1 VDVPAQLRR
10 PLSARP
16 CGAGRT
22 QSSGRFAL
30 HPLDIRCGQ
39 IVDRDPARLHGVRN
53 LSNQLDLEQ
62 AVVEPCSLDPDV
74 GGRNELPLE
83 RPRRIP

>member
-1 VDVPAQLRR
+1 VHARAQVQRLLSPGRR
-10 PLSARP
+10 SPSNNQP
-16 CGAGRT
+16 
-22 QSSGRFAL
+22 SGRFAL
-30 HPLDIRCGQ
+30 DLLAIGCSQ

-74 GGRNELPLE
+74 GGQNELPLE